1 MASFEIMLLWIRF
14 DELCSTF
21 DQPVELYSFG
31 SLKIAVWNLCGV
43 HAVWNYV
50 EFNVEVGLKWLPAK
64 LRNSNN
70 IIIFLSFISQKSNG
84 MGASKIKDQCATRA
98 ISSAFET
105 RNIISYRESSCHERW
120 MKKKFWV
127 PIVFFFTPSN

>member
-1 MASFEIMLLWIRF
+1 MA
-14 DELCSTF
+14 
-21 DQPVELYSFG
+21 
-31 SLKIAVWNLCGV
+31 
-43 HAVWNYV
+43 
-50 EFNVEVGLKWLPAK
+50 FNVEVGLKWLPTK

-105 RNIISYRESSCHERW
+105 RNIISYRESSCYECW
-120 MKKKFWV
+120 MKKKF
-127 PIVFFFTPSN
+127 

>member
-1 MASFEIMLLWIRF
+1 MKRTKIINYKWLHLKSCSSEFGLTNYVRHLTNRSNFIRLGRSKLQFGIHVEFMQFGIMWN
-14 DELCSTF
+14 STF
-21 DQPVELYSFG
+21 
-31 SLKIAVWNLCGV
+31 
-43 HAVWNYV
+43 
-50 EFNVEVGLKWLPAK
+50 EVGLKWLPTK

-120 MKKKFWV
+120 MKKKF
-127 PIVFFFTPSN
+127 